1 MKVHLTRDQRIR
13 VLNTE
18 AVYNIMQQILL
29 RENKIGRNK
38 EHFWIVC
45 LSNLDRIMLI
55 ELLSLGTENA
65 TLVNPT
71 EVFSFALQKQAKKLI
86 MVHNHP
92 DEVVLLPS
100 DADMDLTNHMYQ
112 VGKFL
117 NLPVL
122 DHLIIN
128 EKKFLSFANTH
139 VLERLARSKKY
150 VLQYKEEAE
159 RLKERGRKEGW
170 LEGKK
175 EGLEE
180 GLEKGLKAG
189 EKFGLK
195 KGEEIGIKKGEEQG
209 LKKGQELKA
218 VQMAKGMKKEG
229 IDTKIIAKL
238 SGLSIARIK
247 EL

>member
-1 MKVHLTRDQRIR
+1 MKVTLTRAQKIR

-18 AVYNIMQQILL
+18 DVYKVMQQILL
-29 RENKIGRNK
+29 RENKIGRAK

-65 TLVNPT
+65 SLVDPT

-92 DEVVLLPS
+92 NEIILLPS
-100 DADMDLTNHMYQ
+100 EADMDLTNHMYQ

-117 NLPVL
+117 DLPVL

-128 EKKFLSFANTH
+128 EKKYLSFAETR

-159 RLKERGRKEGW
+159 RLMSKGRK
-170 LEGKK
+170 EGKK
-175 EGLEE
+175 EGLKEGLQE
-180 GLEKGLKAG
+180 GLEKGEEAG
-189 EKFGLK
+189 KLQIAKIMK
-195 KGEEIGIKKGEEQG
+195 KDGKPIEEIMRYTGISRNQIKK
-209 LKKGQELKA
+209 L
-218 VQMAKGMKKEG
+218 
-229 IDTKIIAKL
+229 
-238 SGLSIARIK
+238 
-247 EL
+247 

>member
-1 MKVHLTRDQRIR
+1 MKVTLTREQRIR

-18 AVYNIMQQILL
+18 DVYKVMQQILL
-29 RENKIGRNK
+29 RENKIRRDK

-65 TLVNPT
+65 SLVDPT

-92 DEVVLLPS
+92 NEVILLPS

-117 NLPVL
+117 NLPVV

-159 RLKERGRKEGW
+159 RILEKGRKEGIKI
-170 LEGKK
+170 G
-175 EGLEE
+175 
-180 GLEKGLKAG
+180 
-189 EKFGLK
+189 FV
-195 KGEEIGIKKGEEQG
+195 KGEEAGIRKGEKLGIKKGEERG
-209 LKKGQELKA
+209 LKKGQELGAQQKA
-218 VQMAKGMKKEG
+218 IQMAKVLKKKG
-229 IDTKIIAKL
+229 VDVSLIANA
-238 SGLSIARIK
+238 SGLSIAQIK
-247 EL
+247 KL

>member
-1 MKVHLTRDQRIR
+1 MKVTLTREQRIR

-18 AVYNIMQQILL
+18 DVYKVMQQILL

-45 LSNLDRIMLI
+45 LSNIDRIILI
-55 ELLSLGTENA
+55 ELLGLGTENA

-92 DEVVLLPS
+92 NEVVLLPS

-117 NLPVL
+117 DLPVL

-128 EKKFLSFANTH
+128 EKKYLSFANTH

-159 RLKERGRKEGW
+159 RLMDKGRKEGI
-170 LEGKK
+170 ET
-175 EGLEE
+175 
-180 GLEKGLKAG
+180 G
-189 EKFGLK
+189 EKIGKIKMAKDMKK
-195 KGEEIGIKKGEEQG
+195 KGYDLKEIASISKLSIDQIKK
-209 LKKGQELKA
+209 L
-218 VQMAKGMKKEG
+218 
-229 IDTKIIAKL
+229 
-238 SGLSIARIK
+238 
-247 EL
+247 

>member
-1 MKVHLTRDQRIR
+1 MKVTLTREQRIR

-18 AVYNIMQQILL
+18 DVYKVMQQILL

-65 TLVNPT
+65 SLVDPT

-92 DEVVLLPS
+92 NEVILLPS

-117 NLPVL
+117 DLPVL

-159 RLKERGRKEGW
+159 RIMEKGRKEGIKIG
-170 LEGKK
+170 EMMGI
-175 EGLEE
+175 
-180 GLEKGLKAG
+180 EKG
-189 EKFGLK
+189 EKIGLK
-195 KGEEIGIKKGEEQG
+195 KGEEKSKIE
-209 LKKGQELKA
+209 
-218 VQMAKGMKKEG
+218 MAKGMKKEG
-229 IDTKIIAKL
+229 IDIRIIAKVA
-238 SGLSIARIK
+238 GLSMTQIK
-247 EL
+247 KL

>member
-1 MKVHLTRDQRIR
+1 MKVTLTRQQRIR
-13 VLNTE
+13 ILNTE
-18 AVYNIMQQILL
+18 DVYKVMQQILL
-29 RENKIGRNK
+29 RENKIRRDK

-45 LSNLDRIMLI
+45 LSNIDRIMLI

-65 TLVNPT
+65 TLVDPT

-92 DEVVLLPS
+92 NEVILLPS

-159 RLKERGRKEGW
+159 RIMEKGRKEGI
-170 LEGKK
+170 KI
-175 EGLEE
+175 
-180 GLEKGLKAG
+180 GLEKG
-189 EKFGLK
+189 K
-195 KGEEIGIKKGEEQG
+195 KRE
-209 LKKGQELKA
+209 
-218 VQMAKGMKKEG
+218 
-229 IDTKIIAKL
+229 
-238 SGLSIARIK
+238 RN
-247 EL
+247 